1 MVELI
6 VWSGRHIESRL
17 PDCTAMYLDGESHSM
32 IRRQWGSVL
41 RALVAAASAAA
52 AAAADTDK
60 PKL

>member
-1 MVELI
+1 MIESI

-17 PDCTAMYLDGESHSM
+17 PDCTAKYLDGESHSM